1 MLILFYSLSCFRYWI
16 FHIFIS
22 ATLSSCPSTSCYFSF
37 PFLFHCHNSLS
48 MSRFMIFLI
57 FYSTL
62 LLLRMFFSFISRWI
76 IELFFFSP
84 SEDNNVYFFSLSQLV
99 FLFLLLVT
107 LFWRCNIFRSI
118 LPTLFFFINWI
129 NSSLLLNPCNS
140 FFPVFFSS
148 FYIIKISSPRS
159 ESLPFFSI
167 IRIPSFLRSS
177 NSKLRCNSLPQFFC
191 RLNQV
196 ENIRYPWRRM
206 N

>member
-140 FFPVFFSS
+140 FFLVFFSS
-148 FYIIKISSPRS
+148 FYIIKISSPP
-159 ESLPFFSI
+159 LGVFAL
-167 IRIPSFLRSS
+167 FLHYS
-177 NSKLRCNSLPQFFC
+177 NSILP
-191 RLNQV
+191 
-196 ENIRYPWRRM
+196 
-206 N
+206 

>member
-22 ATLSSCPSTSCYFSF
+22 ATLSSCPWKKKHLQYSYISESLPLFFFFFGTSTSCYFSF

-140 FFPVFFSS
+140 FFLVFFSS
-148 FYIIKISSPRS
+148 FYIIKISSPP
-159 ESLPFFSI
+159 LGVFAL
-167 IRIPSFLRSS
+167 FLHYS
-177 NSKLRCNSLPQFFC
+177 NSILP
-191 RLNQV
+191 
-196 ENIRYPWRRM
+196 
-206 N
+206 

>member
-1 MLILFYSLSCFRYWI
+1 MLILFYSSHVFYIEFFI
-16 FHIFIS
+16 FSYQQRSLRVPERRNIYNTLIFLNPS
-22 ATLSSCPSTSCYFSF
+22 PFFFFFFGTSTSCYFSF

-140 FFPVFFSS
+140 FFLVFFSS
-148 FYIIKISSPRS
+148 FYIIKISSPP
-159 ESLPFFSI
+159 LGVFAL
-167 IRIPSFLRSS
+167 FLHYS
-177 NSKLRCNSLPQFFC
+177 NSILP
-191 RLNQV
+191 
-196 ENIRYPWRRM
+196 
-206 N
+206 

>member
-1 MLILFYSLSCFRYWI
+1 MFSILNFSY
-16 FHIFIS
+16 FHISNALFVSLKEETFTILLYFWIPPPFFFFFFG
-22 ATLSSCPSTSCYFSF
+22 TSTSCYFSF

-140 FFPVFFSS
+140 FFLVFFSS
-148 FYIIKISSPRS
+148 FYIIKISSPP
-159 ESLPFFSI
+159 LGVFAL
-167 IRIPSFLRSS
+167 FLHYS
-177 NSKLRCNSLPQFFC
+177 NSILP
-191 RLNQV
+191 
-196 ENIRYPWRRM
+196 
-206 N
+206 

>member
-1 MLILFYSLSCFRYWI
+1 MFSILNFSY
-16 FHIFIS
+16 FHISNALFVSLKEETFTI
-22 ATLSSCPSTSCYFSF
+22 LSYFWILPFFFFFFGTSTSCYFSF

-118 LPTLFFFINWI
+118 LPTLFFFIN
-129 NSSLLLNPCNS
+129 SSLLLNPCNS
-140 FFPVFFSS
+140 FFLVFFSS

-159 ESLPFFSI
+159 VFAL
-167 IRIPSFLRSS
+167 FLHYS
-177 NSKLRCNSLPQFFC
+177 NSILP
-191 RLNQV
+191 
-196 ENIRYPWRRM
+196 
-206 N
+206 